1 MPTFGGA
8 GLADSAPNV
17 GPANEQLSRQ
27 IRLSKAREPPL
38 VVYFAG
44 VLAAIA
50 LVSILCWLLRQGFVA
65 KSWRVKVPARPGGMR
80 ETQGTGLLSNFAG
93 HNAKHAL

>member
-1 MPTFGGA
+1 MSSARKMPTFGGA

-27 IRLSKAREPPL
+27 IRLNKTREPPL

-44 VLAAIA
+44 VWAALA
-50 LVSILCWLLRQGFVA
+50 LVSILCWLLRQGF
-65 KSWRVKVPARPGGMR
+65 
-80 ETQGTGLLSNFAG
+80 
-93 HNAKHAL
+93 